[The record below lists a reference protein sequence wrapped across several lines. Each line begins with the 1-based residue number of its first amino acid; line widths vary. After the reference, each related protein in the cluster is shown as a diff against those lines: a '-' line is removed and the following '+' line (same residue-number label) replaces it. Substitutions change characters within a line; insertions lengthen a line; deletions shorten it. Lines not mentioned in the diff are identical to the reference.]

1 MQRPQWLE
9 LGDADIAISISGKVL
24 EINSGILSTVPINVS
39 LKRPRKRAAEPLT
52 PILPDAHDRIFTV
65 GYSYYPVH
73 TEIYGTYRPR
83 STR

>member
-1 MQRPQWLE
+1 MYLSLAVIFILKMQVCRECQH
-9 LGDADIAISISGKVL
+9 DAQKIPL
-24 EINSGILSTVPINVS
+24 HHH
-39 LKRPRKRAAEPLT
+39 RPRKRAAEPLT